1 MTDQA
6 TLAGGRFMIQRR
18 IGAGGMGVVY
28 EAFDRDRA
36 QAVALKKL
44 LGTDATAIVRIKN
57 EFRALADVV
66 HPNLVR
72 LYELIGEGDDWF
84 FTMELID
91 GADFLNYLRGN
102 RSSILE
108 DATTEGSKSNT
119 VTLIAKAD
127 RPFEA
132 ERVRPAVAEEPGQ
145 EIVSDYDM
153 LRRTLQQLAEGV
165 AALHDAGKLHR
176 DLKPS
181 NVLVTPEERVI
192 VLDFGLATD
201 IAGFDKKVTFGGTPA
216 YMAPE
221 QIMEM
226 PATES
231 SDCYAIGVMLYEA
244 LTGTLPF
251 SGNFYSMLMQKRTTE
266 PRPVAELVDTI
277 PQDLSSVCSELL
289 RRDPETR
296 LSARALAQRV
306 ASRRDRAVSHAVTL
320 VRPKGTPF
328 IGRIEQFEQL
338 DSAFAATER
347 GTPVT
352 VMLRGQSGMGKSAL
366 VRHFLH
372 EVQRR
377 DPTVVVFT
385 GRCYEQESVPY
396 KAVDSLID
404 DLARYLKRAS
414 PLEAKALM
422 PTDAAALARLFPV
435 LQEMEQLT
443 KGRRRQVE
451 IRDSQELR
459 RRAFAALRELL
470 ARMADDRR
478 VILFLDDVQW
488 GDRDS
493 AALLAEL
500 LRPPDAPPLLI
511 IAAHRTEEAELSPL
525 LTELK
530 KIRETEEMALGE
542 VREVSLEMLTA
553 NEALDLARTLL
564 QDSLAQSGD
573 EAGDGRERIDAIA
586 REAGGSPFFIVEL
599 ARYSESTG
607 LATGEY
613 GAGDMALDS
622 VIHSR
627 ISLLPEGGRD
637 LLEVVAVAGRPIVA
651 TAANLAAGLHR
662 EDQAMLAR
670 LRADHLLRTRV
681 RGGRDEVDTYH
692 DRIREAILGALP
704 LDRRRAHHLTIATT
718 LEAEGARDPE
728 VLAVHYRQAG
738 DDARAAYLALEAGDR
753 AAAALAFENAAHF
766 YEMAL
771 DLRGQRGN
779 SAKLCALPIHLTRLA
794 DALANA
800 GRGADAAPHYLR
812 AAELV
817 DDKNESVELRRK
829 AMECLLRAG
838 YVDRGLEL
846 IRSVVES
853 VGIKLPETP
862 KAAVLGILLGKLRL
876 LIRGLRAKERPAE
889 LVPPQL
895 LTSIDVCWGVITG
908 LARIDNI
915 RSAYFQPIH
924 LRLALQA
931 GEPYRL
937 TRALATEACF
947 SATKGDKGKKKTER
961 LVSRAERSARAI
973 GEPHAIGMSMMA
985 RSLESYYLGLFR
997 DSVQQADE
1005 AEKIFRERCTGVSW
1019 EISTT
1024 SNYALCSLMY
1034 LGELGQLAQRVP
1046 QRLREAEE
1054 HGDLYAGL
1062 DPVCRPGIMFL
1073 AADDPDAARRA
1084 VRQVMDRWSLQGFHF
1099 QHYLEMFA
1107 ENQTDLYMGNWAS
1120 AWRRSDERWPLMK
1133 SSFLLRIP
1141 FVKLEAL
1148 HLIGRAALAAAAAS
1162 GDITLIERAER
1173 NAREIEKEKTSAW
1186 AQPFALALRA
1196 GVESLRGA
1204 HDNAADT
1211 LSLAARAFE
1220 KWDLLLYAK
1229 AADYRRGILTGRAGG
1244 AAITESAEEWLHAR
1258 GVKNV
1263 PRLMDVLM
1271 PGF

>member
-1 MTDQA
+1 
-6 TLAGGRFMIQRR
+6 
-18 IGAGGMGVVY
+18 MGVVY
-28 EAFDRDRA
+28 EAYDRDRA

-44 LGTDATAIVRIKN
+44 LGTDASAIVRIKA

-72 LYELIGEGDDWF
+72 LYELIGEEDDWF

-91 GADFLNYLRGN
+91 GADFLNYVRGH

-108 DATTEGSKSNT
+108 GETTEGSTTQKSTFINRPQ
-119 VTLIAKAD
+119 D

-132 ERVRPAVAEEPGQ
+132 ERVRPLRDEDAGPD
-145 EIVSDYDM
+145 IVVDYET
-153 LRRTLQQLAEGV
+153 LRRTLRQLGEGV
-165 AALHDAGKLHR
+165 ATLHDAGKLHR

-181 NVLVTPEERVI
+181 NVLITPEERVI

-221 QIMEM
+221 QIAEM

-244 LTGTLPF
+244 LTGGLPF
-251 SGNFYSMLMQKRTTE
+251 SGNFYSMLTQKRTTD
-266 PRPVAELVDTI
+266 PRPPIELVESI
-277 PQDLSSVCSELL
+277 PKDLSNVCSELL
-289 RRDPETR
+289 RRDPESR
-296 LSARALAQRV
+296 LSARALVDRV
-306 ASRRDRAVSHAVTL
+306 ISRKERAITRAVTL
-320 VRPKGTPF
+320 VRPRGTRF
-328 IGRIEQFEQL
+328 VGRIEQLEQL
-338 DSAFAATER
+338 ENAYAATER

-377 DPTVVVFT
+377 DPTLNVFT

-435 LQEMEQLT
+435 LQELEHLS
-443 KGRRRQVE
+443 KGRRKPVE

-470 ARMADDRR
+470 ARMTDDRR

-500 LRPPDAPPLLI
+500 LRPPDAPPLLV
-511 IAAHRTEEAELSPL
+511 IASHRTEEAESSPL
-525 LTELK
+525 LMELK
-530 KIRETEEMALGE
+530 KIREAEETALGD
-542 VREVSLEMLTA
+542 VREIALEMLNA
-553 NEALDLARTLL
+553 NEAHALAESLM
-564 QDSLAQSGD
+564 QDSG
-573 EAGDGRERIDAIA
+573 GDGKEKERVDAIA

-613 GAGDMALDS
+613 GAGDMALDN

-627 ISLLPEGGRD
+627 ISLLPVGGRD

-651 TAANLAAGLHR
+651 TAANTASGLHR
-662 EDQAMLAR
+662 EDQAMQAR

-704 LDRRRAHHLTIATT
+704 DDRRRAHHLTIAKT

-728 VLAVHYRQAG
+728 VLAVHYREAG
-738 DDARAAYLALEAGDR
+738 DAPRAAAFALEAGDR

-771 DLRGQRGN
+771 
-779 SAKLCALPIHLTRLA
+779 ALEGVGSPTLLTKLA

-800 GRGADAAPHYLR
+800 GRGPDAAPHYLR
-812 AAELV
+812 AAEQV
-817 DDKNESVELRRK
+817 AEESESIELRRK

-838 YVDRGLEL
+838 HVDGGLEL
-846 IRSVVES
+846 IRSVVDS
-853 VGIKLPETP
+853 VGIRLPQTP
-862 KAAVLGILLGKLRL
+862 NSAVLGIIIGKLRL
-876 LIRGLRAKERPAE
+876 LFRGLKSKERPAE
-889 LVPPQL
+889 SVPPHL

-937 TRALATEACF
+937 TRALAAEACF
-947 SATKGDKGKKKTER
+947 SATKGERAKRKTER

-973 GEPHAIGMSMMA
+973 SEPHAIGMSMMA
-985 RSLESYYLGLFR
+985 RSMESYYLGMFR

-1005 AEKIFRERCTGVSW
+1005 AEGIFREKCTGVSW

-1046 QRLREAEE
+1046 LRVREAEE

-1062 DPVCRPGIMFL
+1062 DPVCKPGIMWL

-1107 ENQTDLYMGNWAS
+1107 ENQTDLYIGDWQS
-1120 AWRRSDERWPLMK
+1120 AWKRADERFPQMK
-1133 SSFLLRIP
+1133 TAFLLRIP
-1141 FVKLEAL
+1141 FVKMEAL
-1148 HLIGRAALAAAAAS
+1148 HLIGRSALAAAAGS
-1162 GDITLIERAER
+1162 GDTSLIDRAEL
-1173 NAREIEKEKTSAW
+1173 NAREIEKENAPW
-1186 AQPFALALRA
+1186 AMPFALALRA
-1196 GVESLRGA
+1196 GALSLRGSSA
-1204 HDNAADT
+1204 EAAEL
-1211 LSLAARAFE
+1211 LSQASRAFE

-1229 AADYRRGILTGRAGG
+1229 AAEHRRGQLMGSAGG
-1244 AAITESAEEWLHAR
+1244 AGISASAEEWMRAR

-1263 PRLMDVLM
+1263 PRLLDVLM

>member
-44 LGTDATAIVRIKN
+44 LATDAAAIVRIKN

-72 LYELIGEGDDWF
+72 LYELIGEGEDWF

-91 GADFLNYLRGN
+91 GADFLNYVRG
-102 RSSILE
+102 RRASILDGE
-108 DATTEGSKSNT
+108 TTEGSTTEKS
-119 VTLIAKAD
+119 TLIGHRD

-132 ERVRPAVAEEPGQ
+132 ERVRLARTESAGEDV
-145 EIVSDYDM
+145 VLDYDT
-153 LRRTLQQLAEGV
+153 LRRTLRQLAEGV
-165 AALHDAGKLHR
+165 AALHDVGKLHR

-201 IAGFDKKVTFGGTPA
+201 IAGFDKKMTFGGTPA

-221 QIMEM
+221 QIAEM
-226 PATES
+226 PATDA

-244 LTGTLPF
+244 LTGKLPF
-251 SGNFYSMLMQKRTTE
+251 SGNFYSMLMQKRTTD
-266 PRPVAELVDTI
+266 PRPPIELVESI
-277 PQDLSSVCSELL
+277 PQDLSRVCAELL
-289 RRDPETR
+289 RRDPGGR
-296 LSARALAQRV
+296 LSARALVDRV
-306 ASRRDRAVSHAVTL
+306 ATRHERAMARAVTL
-320 VRPKGTPF
+320 IRPRGTRF
-328 IGRIEQFEQL
+328 IGRIAQLEQL
-338 DSAFAATER
+338 ESAFLATEK

-377 DPTVVVFT
+377 DPSLVVFT

-414 PLEAKALM
+414 PLEAKALL
-422 PTDAAALARLFPV
+422 PTDVAALARLFPV
-435 LQEMEQLT
+435 LQELDQLT
-443 KGRRRQVE
+443 KGRRKPVE

-470 ARMADDRR
+470 SRMTDDRR

-500 LRPPDAPPLLI
+500 LRPPDAPPLLV
-511 IAAHRTEEAELSPL
+511 IAAHRTEEADSSPL
-525 LTELK
+525 LAELR
-530 KIRETEEMALGE
+530 KIREAEESALGE
-542 VREVSLEMLTA
+542 VREISLETLTE
-553 NEALDLARTLL
+553 NEAYDLARTLL
-564 QDSLAQSGD
+564 QDSVVRP
-573 EAGDGRERIDAIA
+573 ENDGGRVNAIA

-607 LATGEY
+607 LTTGEY

-627 ISLLPEGGRD
+627 ISLLPEGARD
-637 LLEVVAVAGRPIVA
+637 LLEVVAVAGRPIVS
-651 TAANLAAGLHR
+651 TAANTAAGLNR
-662 EDQAMLAR
+662 EDQGMLAR

-692 DRIREAILGALP
+692 DRIREAILSALP
-704 LDRRRAHHLTIATT
+704 PDRRRAHHLTIAQK
-718 LEAEGARDPE
+718 LQADGARDPE
-728 VLAVHYRQAG
+728 VLTVHYREAG
-738 DDARAAYLALEAGDR
+738 DAPRAAALALEAGDR
-753 AAAALAFENAAHF
+753 AAEALAFENAAHF
-766 YEMAL
+766 YGMAL
-771 DLRGQRGN
+771 EL
-779 SAKLCALPIHLTRLA
+779 SAGAVSPALLTKLA
-794 DALANA
+794 DSLANA
-800 GRGADAAPHYLR
+800 GRGPEAAPIYLR
-812 AAELV
+812 AAEAV
-817 DDKNESVELRRK
+817 ADKHEAIELRRK

-838 YVDRGLEL
+838 HVDGGLQL
-846 IRSVVES
+846 IRDVVAS
-853 VGIKLPETP
+853 VGMEFPETS
-862 KAAVLGILLGKLRL
+862 KQAILGVILGRLRL
-876 LIRGLRAKERPAE
+876 LLRGLRAKERPAE
-889 LVPPQL
+889 AVPPQL
-895 LTSIDVCWGVITG
+895 LASIDVCWGVVTG

-937 TRALATEACF
+937 SRALATEACF
-947 SATKGDKGKKKTER
+947 SSTKGEKTRTKTER

-973 GEPHAIGMSMMA
+973 AEPQAIGMSMMA

-1005 AEKIFRERCTGVSW
+1005 AESIFRERCTGVSW

-1024 SNYALCSLMY
+1024 SNYALCSLAL

-1046 QRLREAEE
+1046 QRVREAEE

-1062 DPVCRPGIMFL
+1062 DPVCRPGIMWL

-1107 ENQTDLYMGNWAS
+1107 ENQVDLYIGNWAS

-1133 SSFLLRIP
+1133 SAFLLRIP
-1141 FVKLEAL
+1141 QVKIEAL
-1148 HLIGRAALAAAAAS
+1148 HLVGRSALAAAKAS
-1162 GDITLIERAER
+1162 GDVLLIERAER
-1173 NAREIEKEKTSAW
+1173 NAHEIEKESAPW

-1196 GVESLRGA
+1196 GVHALRGSR
-1204 HDNAADT
+1204 DESVDT
-1211 LSLAARAFE
+1211 LAQAARMFE
-1220 KWDLLLYAK
+1220 KWDLMLYAK
-1229 AADYRRGILTGRAGG
+1229 AADYRRG
-1244 AAITESAEEWLHAR
+1244 AAMRTNAEEWLRFR

-1263 PRLMDVLM
+1263 PNFVDVLM